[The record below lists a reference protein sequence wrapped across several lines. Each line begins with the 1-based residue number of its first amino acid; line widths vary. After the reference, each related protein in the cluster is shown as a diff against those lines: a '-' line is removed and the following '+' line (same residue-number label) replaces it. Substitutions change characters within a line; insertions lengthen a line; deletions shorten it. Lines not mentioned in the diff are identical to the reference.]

1 MNNRPKKL
9 ILNKNIWNK
18 TKYNTYVPIFKGVE
32 LKGSACSYE
41 ELISLGAKNY
51 DKNRSTI

>member
-51 DKNRSTI
+51 DKYRSKI